1 MDAEFLRLAQEAV
14 AALQGPS
21 WVEIAQLVVHGVA
34 VVVIHIG
41 LWQMKV
47 AGKRR
52 DREIDEMAEAF
63 RKQAEAADRRGE
75 ALARMLDRQRQAF
88 ERQAEVLAPL
98 LRRPSEADR

>member
-1 MDAEFLRLAQEAV
+1 MESQFFQW
-14 AALQGPS
+14 G
-21 WVEIAQLVVHGVA
+21 QLVIAGAQVLVHGVA

-75 ALARMLDRQRQAF
+75 ALARML
-88 ERQAEVLAPL
+88 ERRE
-98 LRRPSEADR
+98 R

>member
-41 LWQMKV
+41 LWQMRKY
-47 AGKRR
+47 GKRR

-63 RKQAEAADRRGE
+63 RKQAEAADR
-75 ALARMLDRQRQAF
+75 MLERQRQAF
-88 ERQAEVLAPL
+88 ERQAAVLAPL
-98 LRRPSEADR
+98 LRRPSEAER